1 MSTADELKQFKEL
14 LDEGIISQEE
24 FDKEKKKLLSKQNST
39 NKKSEETHEEKKE
52 RILKESSEQRNK
64 IFGYLF
70 ALIIFGSCYS
80 FISSAYEDYPAD
92 EQWWYCVDE
101 EIIDD
106 MVYCP
111 NGDVFE
117 FKWGG

>member
-1 MSTADELKQFKEL
+1 MSTADELKQFKQL

-39 NKKSEETHEEKKE
+39 NKKSEETHEEKKD

-80 FISSAYEDYPAD
+80 FISSAYVDYPAD
-92 EQWWYCVDE
+92 EQWWYYYP
-101 EIIDD
+101 ISS
-106 MVYCP
+106 
-111 NGDVFE
+111 F
-117 FKWGG
+117 